1 MQTKAGER
9 SMTVEHITS
18 RQNALMT
25 HIRKLNGSRAYRE
38 RCGEYLCD
46 GVKLLDEALR
56 WNAPLTAAVFTED
69 ADIPDLPDGVR
80 AVRVPADVMKSISPM
95 ETPQGA
101 LFTVR
106 LPDTAPPE
114 ALTGAHY
121 LLLDGVQ
128 DPGNVGTILRTADAF
143 ECDGVFLVNA
153 CADPYGPKT
162 ARATMGA
169 VFRRPVY
176 QCALDTLC
184 ALLERSGLPLY
195 GAALRDDTVS
205 LRDADLSRAAVAVGS
220 EGRGLSAE
228 VLARC
233 GKTIRIPMSSRCESL
248 NAAIAAGVL
257 LWEMYR

>member
-1 MQTKAGER
+1 
-9 SMTVEHITS
+9 MTVEHITS

-25 HIRKLNGSRAYRE
+25 HLRKLNSSRAYRE

-46 GVKLLDEALR
+46 GVKLLDEALK
-56 WNAPLTAAVFTED
+56 WNAPLTAVVFSEGVEPPAV
-69 ADIPDLPDGVR
+69 PSGVR
-80 AVRVPADVMKSISPM
+80 AVQVPADVMKSVSPM

-106 LPDTAPPE
+106 LPDAALPE
-114 ALTGAHY
+114 TLTGTHY
-121 LLLDGVQ
+121 LILDGVQ
-128 DPGNVGTILRTADAF
+128 DPGNVGTVLRTADAF
-143 ECDGVFLVNA
+143 DCDGVFLVNA
-153 CADPYGPKT
+153 CADPYGPKA

-176 QCALDTLC
+176 QCTFGALC
-184 ALLERSGLPLY
+184 ALLDRSGLPLY

-233 GKTIRIPMSSRCESL
+233 GKTIKIPMSPRCESL
-248 NAAIAAGVL
+248 NAAMAAGVL

>member
-1 MQTKAGER
+1 
-9 SMTVEHITS
+9 MTVEHITS

-25 HIRKLNGSRAYRE
+25 HIRKLNGFRAYRE

-46 GVKLLDEALR
+46 GVKLLDEAIK
-56 WNAPLTAAVFTED
+56 WNAPLTAVVLSEGMELPAV
-69 ADIPDLPDGVR
+69 PGGVR
-80 AVRVPADVMKSISPM
+80 VVQVPGDVMKSVSPM

-106 LPDTAPPE
+106 LPDTAPPQ

-121 LLLDGVQ
+121 LVLDGVQ
-128 DPGNVGTILRTADAF
+128 DPGNVGTVLRTADAF

-153 CADPYGPKT
+153 CADPYGVKA

-169 VFRRPVY
+169 IFRRPVY
-176 QCALDTLC
+176 QCALGTLC

-195 GAALRDDTVS
+195 GAALRDDTAS

-228 VLARC
+228 VLAKC
-233 GKTIRIPMSSRCESL
+233 GKTIKIPMSSRCESL
-248 NAAIAAGVL
+248 NAAMAAGVL